1 MMDTYMSINYWLFE
15 PNFWVII
22 GIILIVV
29 DIFLASFFLLP
40 IGVSALITAALIFFD
55 TSQFLEQELFTTW
68 RNILLCFAALSV
80 ISIFLIQFTVKS
92 RRKKEQ
98 DINQY

>member
-1 MMDTYMSINYWLFE
+1 MMDAYMTINYWLFE

-22 GIILIVV
+22 GIILIMV

-40 IGVSALITAALIFFD
+40 IGFSALIMAALIFFD
-55 TSQFLEQELFTTW
+55 ISQFLEVEIFTTW
-68 RNILLCFAALSV
+68 HNILLCFAALSV
-80 ISIFLIQFTVKS
+80 ISIFLIQVAIKS
-92 RRKKEQ
+92 RRKGEQ